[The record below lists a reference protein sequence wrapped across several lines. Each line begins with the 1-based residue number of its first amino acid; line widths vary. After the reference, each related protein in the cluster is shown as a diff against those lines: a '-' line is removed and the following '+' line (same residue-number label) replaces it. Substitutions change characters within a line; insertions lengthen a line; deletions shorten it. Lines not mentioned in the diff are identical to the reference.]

1 MSDEGTAAK
10 QESPKRL
17 FVPSLTVLIFAIS
30 MSSVTLSIFLPE
42 IAKTFLGSADQ
53 GAVGIASQTG
63 TVNAA
68 AEVFLAFLMSM
79 IAVRFRHKSLLI
91 AGAVLVVF
99 SNIGCFFAPGFITFQ
114 IFFAL
119 EGAGSVMVS
128 ILAITLIGNNFASNK
143 KARAVSWFVAGTY
156 LAGLV
161 GVPILLL
168 ISNVAGWR
176 SIFLLFTLPVSLAGL
191 ILAIIAIPS
200 STKGKQPTPST
211 NNYIRNFKQVLTNKS
226 ASTCLIGTLVGNAS
240 VVALFVL
247 TFYRQQFSLSI
258 NWAVGIGLI
267 NTAFFVIGS
276 LIGGKL
282 INRFGSK
289 KVAVLC
295 GLLSGV
301 LTMAFFNIPNLWLA
315 LPVNFASVIIGAFA
329 IPAFICLV
337 VDQVPESRGTMMS
350 LHRIAR
356 NAGEAIG
363 AAIGGLLLALF
374 SYQVLGLGFGVI
386 MIASAAIFLM
396 VKQPTEHDENLLA

>member
-1 MSDEGTAAK
+1 MSDEPTAAK
-10 QESPKRL
+10 RESPKKL

-30 MSSVTLSIFLPE
+30 MSSVTLSLFLPE

-63 TVNAA
+63 AVNSA
-68 AEVFLAFLMSM
+68 AEVVLAFVMSV

-91 AGAVLVVF
+91 AGAVIVVF
-99 SNIGCFFAPGFITFQ
+99 SNVGSFFAPDFMTFQ
-114 IFFAL
+114 IFFAW

-143 KARAVSWFVAGTY
+143 KARAISWFVAGTY

-161 GVPILLL
+161 GVPVLLL

-191 ILAIIAIPS
+191 FLALIAIPS
-200 STKGKQPTPST
+200 TTTEQQPKPGTD
-211 NNYIRNFKQVLTNKS
+211 NYVRNFRQVLTNKS
-226 ASTCLIGTLVGNAS
+226 ASTCLIGTLVGNAA

-247 TFYRQQFSLSI
+247 AFYRQQFSLSI

-282 INRFGSK
+282 ISRFGSK
-289 KVAVLC
+289 PVAVLC
-295 GLLSGV
+295 GLVSGV
-301 LTMAFFNIPNLWLA
+301 LTMAFFNIPILWLA
-315 LPVNFASVIIGAFA
+315 LIVNFASVIVGAFGV
-329 IPAFICLV
+329 PAFVCLV

-363 AAIGGLLLALF
+363 AAIGGVLLALF
-374 SYQVLGLGFGVI
+374 SYQVLGIGFGVI
-386 MIASAAIFLM
+386 MMASAAIFLL
-396 VKQPTEHDENLLA
+396 VEQPIET